1 MSREKMLETAE
12 ALVRLCREGR
22 EAEALD
28 TLYDPGCVS
37 VEANT
42 PGEMSEAAGLEAIR
56 GKHAWW
62 SENFELHDAT
72 VEGPFPHGPDR
83 FAVIF
88 GMDTTEKATG
98 TRSQMREV
106 AVYTVTPAGRIRR
119 EEFFYG
125 D

>member
-1 MSREKMLETAE
+1 MTRETMMATAE
-12 ALVRLCREGR
+12 RLVGLCRAGR

-37 VEANT
+37 VEAT
-42 PGEMSEAAGLEAIR
+42 PDQMSRADGLEAIR

-62 SENFELHDAT
+62 AANFTLHDAT
-72 VEGPFPHGPDR
+72 VEGPFPHGADR

-88 GMDTTEKATG
+88 GMETTENATG

-106 AVYTVTPAGRIRR
+106 AVYSVNPAGRIVR

-125 D
+125 G